1 MKKLAI
7 LSLLLTSMFACKPDP
22 YEDIGQNYSLTEG
35 ISGNWSLNLVEIED
49 LTLPVP
55 ESRDITDFYLSEGS
69 LSIQFDAE
77 AGTYTV
83 SNPNAP
89 GNIFGSSG
97 TFSFDDPEFPED
109 ITLSSSTNTV
119 TLSLT
124 NMVRSI
130 DNEMGMIRQRS
141 KCDSD
146 NPYINYRFNFIRV
159 QQ

>member
-7 LSLLLTSMFACKPDP
+7 LSLLLTGMLACRPEP

-35 ISGNWSLNLVEIED
+35 IDGSWSLQKVEIED

-55 ESRDITDFYLSEGS
+55 EGRDITDYYLSDGS
-69 LSIQFDAE
+69 LDIQFDAE
-77 AGTYTV
+77 TRTYTV
-83 SNPNAP
+83 SNPESP

-97 TFSFDDPEFPED
+97 TFTFDDPEFPED
-109 ITLSSSTNTV
+109 MSLTHSGGTI

-130 DNEMGMIRQRS
+130 DNDMGLIRQRY
-141 KCDSD
+141 KCGDER
-146 NPYINYRFNFIRV
+146 PYVNYRFTFNRV